1 HTRCYLYFTFEI
13 DDKMLTINSGIL
25 VKKHT
30 HIPYPKIQTIQHTQW
45 FFLVPFHLE
54 KLQIETAGHDSTSPE
69 AVLPL
74 VNERIR

>member
-1 HTRCYLYFTFEI
+1 
-13 DDKMLTINSGIL
+13 MLTINSGIL